1 MKSLI
6 LGFLLIFTS
15 ISMADEALRAE
26 LEKTYFIWRESLIK
40 KDFRTWQQVTA
51 EHRRIEVKNRILS
64 EKLPYPN
71 SVFNLPAPPPVLN
84 GLKFLS
90 ASKSGRTAKAAY
102 FGKVDF
108 AVGGEPT
115 DNLLVL
121 SFVQGANRYLYD
133 KADYVNLSALPEVRQ
148 ELAAGDLT
156 YLKGVP
162 EAQPSGVV
170 PSTPV
175 EVQPATTIAKVYVFC
190 PGREV
195 EVMVNKVSRHK
206 IINGK
211 EAETVIG
218 GARAGS
224 NEVQYAIRKLEG
236 GTGEE
241 ALTIRVYLLSE
252 VAGVKPI
259 KAFEYQVEEKGVAS
273 PHGSGHFVLDQKVQ
287 NELLGK

>member
-1 MKSLI
+1 MKGLI
-6 LGFLLIFTS
+6 LSFILIFPS
-15 ISMADEALRAE
+15 ISMADEALRIN
-26 LEKTYFIWRESLIK
+26 LEKTYSVWHNSLIK
-40 KDFRTWQQVTA
+40 KDYRMWQQVTA
-51 EHRRIEVKNRILS
+51 EHRQVEVKNRIIS
-64 EKLPYPN
+64 EKLPFPG
-71 SVFNLPAPPPVLN
+71 SIFNLPTPPPLLS

-90 ASKSGRTAKAAY
+90 ASQNGRTAKAAY
-102 FGKVDF
+102 FGKIDF
-108 AVGGEPT
+108 GVRGEPT

-121 SFVQGANRYLYD
+121 SFVQGENRFLYD
-133 KADYVNLSALPEVRQ
+133 KADFVNLSALPEVRK

-170 PSTPV
+170 PLSPV
-175 EVQPATTIAKVYVFC
+175 AVLPATTIAKVYAFC

-206 IINGK
+206 FINAK

-218 GARAGS
+218 GARDGV
-224 NEVQYAIRKLEG
+224 NEVQYAIRKLEE

-259 KAFEYQVEEKGVAS
+259 KIFEYQVAEKQAAA
-273 PHGSGHFVLDQKVQ
+273 PHGSANFVLDQATLAK
-287 NELLGK
+287 LKGK